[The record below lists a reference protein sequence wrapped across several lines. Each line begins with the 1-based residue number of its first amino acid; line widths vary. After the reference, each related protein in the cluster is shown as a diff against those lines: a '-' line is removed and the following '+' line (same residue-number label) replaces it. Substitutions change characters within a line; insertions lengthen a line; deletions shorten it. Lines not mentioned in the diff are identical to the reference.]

1 MIVRELVTRLGFQTD
16 TSSLLKYEGAVDHA
30 KRSIERAAKAMK
42 AVFAGSGVLGLA
54 LVGKKLA
61 EISDRVNTLKGR
73 LASLSQ
79 GGDFDQL
86 ADRARSLGSSMDG
99 YIDGY
104 IMLANATDGVLAN
117 QQEVTEI
124 LDTLNAGLK
133 ASGADAGTAAGVMR
147 QFGQALGSGTLRG
160 DELNSMNEG
169 AGVLMREL
177 ARAILGPQ
185 GTVGA
190 LKKMAEQGKLTTEVV
205 LAGMRQIGPGLRAQ
219 TEGMGRTVG
228 QAAQGLKDTIDRVIA
243 KFDAVTG
250 FTRKL
255 ADGLDWLS
263 GAIERGIEFL
273 GGADVALKALGATLA
288 VLAVTALPATTAA
301 LWGMARAA
309 WTAIAPLLPIILAV
323 TAAIVGLFLVFQDV
337 FSWIAGRDSLAGRI
351 FGPFDEAIKS
361 VKAGLESVKQ
371 WVSDLF
377 DSVSKLWDRITSIR
391 DFGGVKSLFGDAAS
405 AVGDGVSAIG
415 DWFSGQSK
423 SAQQWAG
430 GVSGLPRQTV
440 NATTTINIQGK
451 PDQGTISE
459 IGRVTERS
467 VRGAASEAAKR

>member
-16 TSSLLKYEGAVDHA
+16 TASLQKYEGAVDQV
-30 KRSIERAAKAMK
+30 KRTTEKAASAMK
-42 AVFAGSGVLGLA
+42 AAFA
-54 LVGKKLA
+54 LVGVAGLTAFGRKLA
-61 EISDRVNTLKGR
+61 EVGDRISTMKDRLK
-73 LASLSQ
+73 SLSQ

-86 ADRARSLGSSMDG
+86 ADRARSLGAGMDS

-205 LAGMRQIGPGLRAQ
+205 LAGMRKIGPGLRAQ

-228 QAAQGLKDTIDRVIA
+228 QATQGLRDTIDRVIA
-243 KFDAVTG
+243 RFDAATG
-250 FTRKL
+250 FTKRL
-255 ADGLDWLS
+255 ADGLDWMS
-263 GAIERGIEFL
+263 RSIERGIEFFGGMDTIVTTL
-273 GGADVALKALGATLA
+273 GVTLG
-288 VLAVTALPATTAA
+288 VMAVTHLPAVVTGLTAA
-301 LWGMARAA
+301 ARAA
-309 WTAIAPLLPIILAV
+309 WAFMAPFLPMLA
-323 TAAIVGLFLVFQDV
+323 AAAAVFLVVQDLY
-337 FSWIAGRDSLAGRI
+337 SWIQGNDSVAGR
-351 FGPFDEAIKS
+351 
-361 VKAGLESVKQ
+361 
-371 WVSDLF
+371 
-377 DSVSKLWDRITSIR
+377 
-391 DFGGVKSLFGDAAS
+391 LFGDFNEVADRVRMRIMQVKDWVDEVTGAAKRMWQQVTTVDGWKEI
-405 AVGDGVSAIG
+405 AGNVGKGVSDGASAIG
-415 DWFSGQSK
+415 GAVGGFVSDTAS
-423 SAQQWAG
+423 SAWASLKETFG
-430 GVSGLPRQTV
+430 FKQEV
-440 NATTTINIQGK
+440 NATTTINVQGK
-451 PDQGTISE
+451 ADQATINE

>member
-16 TSSLLKYEGAVDHA
+16 TASLQKYEGAVDQA
-30 KRSIERAAKAMK
+30 KRTTERAATAMK
-42 AVFAGSGVLGLA
+42 SAFAAVGVLGIA
-54 LVGKKLA
+54 AIGKKIA
-61 EISDRVNTLKGR
+61 EVGDRINTLKDR
-73 LASLSQ
+73 LKSLSQ

-86 ADRARSLGSSMDG
+86 ADRARALGAGMDS

-104 IMLANATDGVLAN
+104 IMLANATDGVLAS

-205 LAGMRQIGPGLRAQ
+205 LAGMRKVGPGLRAQ

-228 QAAQGLKDTIDRVIA
+228 QAAQGLRDTIDRVIA
-243 KFDAVTG
+243 RFDTATG
-250 FTRKL
+250 FTKRL
-255 ADGLDWLS
+255 ADGLDWMS
-263 GAIERGIEFL
+263 GAIERGIQFL
-273 GGADVALKALGATLA
+273 GGMDTIVNTLGVTLG
-288 VLAVTALPATTAA
+288 VIAVTHLPALVTGLTAA
-301 LWGMARAA
+301 ARAA
-309 WTAIAPLLPIILAV
+309 WAFVAPFAPAIAAATAV
-323 TAAIVGLFLVFQDV
+323 FLVVQDLYT
-337 FSWIAGRDSLAGRI
+337 WINGQNSLAGKL
-351 FGPFDEAIKS
+351 FGPFEDVANA
-361 VKAGLESVKQ
+361 VKAQIASIRQ
-371 WVSDLF
+371 WVSDLLTTV
-377 DSVSKLWDRITSIR
+377 DNLWKKVGSLDGIT
-391 DFGGVKSLFGDAAS
+391 GLAKDAAS
-405 AVGDGVSAIG
+405 AVG
-415 DWFSGQSK
+415 K
-423 SAQQWAG
+423 
-430 GVSGLPRQTV
+430 GVSGAASAAGSFVADTASSAWGSIKETFGFKQNVT
-440 NATTTINIQGK
+440 ATTTINIQGK
-451 PDQGTISE
+451 PDQGTINE

-467 VRGAASEAAKR
+467 VRGAASAAGKR

>member
-16 TSSLLKYEGAVDHA
+16 TTSLRKYEGAVDQA
-30 KRSIERAAKAMK
+30 KRTTEKAASAMK
-42 AVFAGSGVLGLA
+42 AAFA
-54 LVGKKLA
+54 LVGGAGLVAFGRKLA
-61 EISDRVNTLKGR
+61 EVGDRINTMKDRLK
-73 LASLSQ
+73 SLSQ

-86 ADRARSLGSSMDG
+86 ADRARSLGAGMDS

-147 QFGQALGSGTLRG
+147 QFGQALGSGALRG

-205 LAGMRQIGPGLRAQ
+205 LAGMRKIGPGLRAQ

-228 QAAQGLKDTIDRVIA
+228 QATQGLRDTIDRVIA
-243 KFDAVTG
+243 RFDAVTG
-250 FTRKL
+250 FTKRL
-255 ADGLDWLS
+255 ADGLDWMS
-263 GAIERGIEFL
+263 GAIERGIEFFGGMDTIATTL
-273 GGADVALKALGATLA
+273 GVTLGVMAA
-288 VLAVTALPATTAA
+288 AHLPAVIAGFTAA
-301 LWGMARAA
+301 ARAVWA
-309 WTAIAPLLPIILAV
+309 FVAPFAPAIAAATAV
-323 TAAIVGLFLVFQDV
+323 FLVVQDLYT
-337 FSWIAGRDSLAGRI
+337 WINGRDSLAGRL
-351 FGPFDEAIKS
+351 FGPFEDVA
-361 VKAGLESVKQ
+361 KAVRAQIDAVRQ
-371 WVSDLF
+371 WVSDLMATV
-377 DSVSKLWDRITSIR
+377 DALWKRVSSIS
-391 DFGGVKSLFGDAAS
+391 GLKGLAGDAAS
-405 AVGDGVSAIG
+405 AVG
-415 DWFSGQSK
+415 K
-423 SAQQWAG
+423 
-430 GVSGLPRQTV
+430 GVSGVASAAGSFVADTASSAWGSIKETLGFRQNVT
-440 NATTTINIQGK
+440 ATTTVNIQGK
-451 PDQGTISE
+451 ADQATINE

>member
-16 TSSLLKYEGAVDHA
+16 THSLQKYEGAVDQA
-30 KRSIERAAKAMK
+30 KRTTEKAASAMK
-42 AVFAGSGVLGLA
+42 AAFTLVGVTGLA
-54 LVGKKLA
+54 AFGRKLA
-61 EISDRVNTLKGR
+61 EVGDRINTMKDRLK
-73 LASLSQ
+73 SLSQ

-86 ADRARSLGSSMDG
+86 ADRARSLGAGMDS

-147 QFGQALGSGTLRG
+147 QFGQALGSGALRG

-205 LAGMRQIGPGLRAQ
+205 LAGMRKIGPGLRAQ
-219 TEGMGRTVG
+219 TEGMDRTVG
-228 QAAQGLKDTIDRVIA
+228 QATQGLRDTIDRVIA
-243 KFDAVTG
+243 RFDAATG
-250 FTRKL
+250 FTKRL
-255 ADGLDWLS
+255 TDGFDWMS
-263 GAIERGIEFL
+263 GAVERGIQFL
-273 GGADVALKALGATLA
+273 GGMDTIVNTLGITLGVIATA
-288 VLAVTALPATTAA
+288 HLPALVTGLTAA
-301 LWGMARAA
+301 ARATWA
-309 WTAIAPLLPIILAV
+309 FVAPFAPAIAAATAV
-323 TAAIVGLFLVFQDV
+323 FLVVQDLYTWV
-337 FSWIAGRDSLAGRI
+337 NGQDSLAGQL
-351 FGPFDEAIKS
+351 FGPFEDVANA
-361 VKAGLESVKQ
+361 VKAQIASIRQ
-371 WVSDLF
+371 WVSDLLTTV
-377 DSVSKLWDRITSIR
+377 DNLWKKVSSIDGIT
-391 DFGGVKSLFGDAAS
+391 GLAKDAAS
-405 AVGDGVSAIG
+405 AVGNGAASLASSAGAFVSDAASSAWGSIKETFG
-415 DWFSGQSK
+415 FKQS
-423 SAQQWAG
+423 
-430 GVSGLPRQTV
+430 VT
-440 NATTTINIQGK
+440 ATTTINVHGK
-451 PDQGTISE
+451 ADQATINE